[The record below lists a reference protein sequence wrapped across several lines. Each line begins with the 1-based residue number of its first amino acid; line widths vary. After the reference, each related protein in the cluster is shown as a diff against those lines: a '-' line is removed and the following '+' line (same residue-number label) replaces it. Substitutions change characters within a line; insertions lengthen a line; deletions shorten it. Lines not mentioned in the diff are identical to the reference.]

1 MILFTTLLFTL
12 IILAAVA
19 IIGIGVFGSAIIV
32 VFGDVI
38 VFIAL
43 IVLIIK
49 HFRKKRK

>member
-38 VFIAL
+38 VFVAL

-49 HFRKKRK
+49 HFRKKK